1 MHCNTPEPGALRLH
15 GALRGLAAALVTVA
29 LLSCTGGS
37 LPSPGDGPAGRVS
50 PGALGSSR
58 GQPVEVGPWVR
69 HPDTPALECEVR
81 GYPCTGAEAD
91 PQSVERA
98 LVLMDDAWTRW
109 QDGGATLEE
118 VAAWLEAHPDVAWAE
133 SFDGILRF
141 QATGAPP
148 LGLIS
153 QERLRLPEGGAVVP
167 GDQQGSASPPAG
179 RRLIPGWAAQP
190 RSFAP
195 APFHDLEDA
204 GDGDAWGTQRGA
216 NIGFA
221 AFDPW
226 DDDGTFGGVVRR
238 PARQVIPDQVISDNS
253 DFSVKPMKRALVLG
267 LFDWEFSPRET
278 SEVSAR
284 IGIGR
289 EFRCE
294 GCVQV
299 RYNDFPRDGMRCTPE
314 ADGQCLPIQQTS
326 WRDFLGWEEF
336 DLIHLGSHGWQECRP
351 NGTCVTALATGRML
365 SAAEGFD
372 LVRSYT
378 GLQRPGV
385 EYFRTGPSSVCRNP
399 SEAGSR
405 EDQRRAGGPDP
416 YDHWVT
422 NPESKA
428 YDLLCR
434 GMLWEAVTDDFFYA
448 VYPSGLRDKLIVLNA
463 CESFKSP
470 HLVRHLAAGGST
482 TIFGWKVP
490 IDGAVGFRVMEHFYA
505 RLFPGAFA
513 GGDAAADRGG
523 GARAVVAWADAVRR
537 HYVPLPPDSTAQ
549 PRSILRLA
557 APDSSSYVDKRPK
570 ELVYLVDPEEDREMG
585 DGGRLELVGVP
596 GDGEP
601 DSLRVKV
608 EVHGLAEEQRL
619 DEFRVGFRLDGQPLG
634 TTHALN
640 RFLDE
645 EAHAFE
651 GTIPLGR
658 DARPGERVD
667 LDVRV
672 EIPGGGT
679 SRWLYEDLLLLGAC
693 SFTGRITEIR
703 IPAPRERFLAAVG
716 EYYGHAIHYRDGSL
730 TFRIENRPDADTR
743 RGSPEVRSFTFVSRP
758 NAPVGT
764 LGRAPAHGGHA
775 TIERD
780 NPHHDPRRTWNSTP
794 IMNARFDSGTM
805 RPRDPGEFDLHVFTD
820 DRVAGSLRIPM
831 ELAGTQLL
839 LEAEFDAGHFL
850 SCGEV

>member
-1 MHCNTPEPGALRLH
+1 MHSNNPEPGALRLH
-15 GALRGLAAALVTVA
+15 GALRGLAAALSTVA
-29 LLSCTGGS
+29 LLSCTGGGLS
-37 LPSPGDGPAGRVS
+37 SPADGSPGRVS
-50 PGALGSSR
+50 PGTLGSSR
-58 GQPVEVGPWVR
+58 AQPVEVGPWVR
-69 HPDTPALECEVR
+69 HPDTPELECEVR
-81 GYPCTGAEAD
+81 GYPCTGAQAD

-141 QATGAPP
+141 QAHGAPP

-153 QERLRLPEGGAVVP
+153 PERLRLPEGGPVVP

-179 RRLIPGWAAQP
+179 RRLVPGRAPQP

-195 APFHDLEDA
+195 ASFHDLEDG

-216 NIGFA
+216 NVGFA

-226 DDDGTFGGVVRR
+226 DDRAASGGGVRR
-238 PARQVIPDQVISDNS
+238 PARQVVPDQVISDNS

-278 SEVSAR
+278 SEVSGR
-284 IGIGR
+284 IRIGR
-289 EFRCE
+289 EFKCE
-294 GCVQV
+294 GCVDV

-314 ADGQCLPIQQTS
+314 PDGQCLPIQQTS
-326 WRDFLGWEEF
+326 WRDFLGWEDF
-336 DLIHLGSHGWQECRP
+336 DLIHVGSHGVQKCRP
-351 NGTCVTALATGRML
+351 NGTCVTALATGRVL

-378 GLQRPGV
+378 GLRRPGV
-385 EYFRTGPSSVCRNP
+385 EYFRIGPSSICRAAP
-399 SEAGSR
+399 EAGSR
-405 EDQRRAGGPDP
+405 EDQRRAGGSDP

-422 NPESKA
+422 DPDSKA
-428 YDLLCR
+428 YELLCR
-434 GMLWEAVTDDFFYA
+434 GMLWEMVTDDFFYA

-505 RLFPGAFA
+505 RLFPGTFA
-513 GGDAAADRGG
+513 GGDEAADRGG

-537 HYVPLPPDSTAQ
+537 HYRPLPPDTTGQ
-549 PRSILRLA
+549 PRSLLRMA
-557 APDSSSYVDKRPK
+557 APDSSSYVDKRPM
-570 ELVYLVDPEEDREMG
+570 ELVYLLDPENGEEMR
-585 DGGRLELVGVP
+585 DEARLELVGVP

-601 DSLRVKV
+601 DSLRVNV

-645 EAHAFE
+645 ETQAFE

-658 DARPGERVD
+658 DTRPGERVD

-672 EIPGGGT
+672 EIPGGGI

-693 SFTGRITEIR
+693 SFTGRMTEIR
-703 IPAPRERFLAAVG
+703 IPAPRQWHVPALG
-716 EYYGHAIHYRDGSL
+716 EYYGHAITHGDGSL
-730 TFRIENRPDADTR
+730 TLQIENWPETPRKV
-743 RGSPEVRSFTFVSRP
+743 GSPEVDSFRFETSQP
-758 NAPVGT
+758 AAPLGT
-764 LGRAPAHGGHA
+764 LGRVPATGGSVL
-775 TIERD
+775 IFRD
-780 NPHHDPRRTWNSTP
+780 DLLLNRFHTGIMRTGET
-794 IMNARFDSGTM
+794 
-805 RPRDPGEFDLHVFTD
+805 GEFDLRVFRE
-820 DRVAGSLRIPM
+820 DRVAGALRIPL
-831 ELAGTQLL
+831 EAGDVQLL
-839 LEAEFDAGHFL
+839 FEAEFDAGHFL
-850 SCGEV
+850 RCGEI